1 MNPENPNPPLGISI
15 DGWLATVTLQRPEVR
30 NAFDETLIAA
40 LTQAF
45 VELGARADLR
55 CIVLAGDGPA
65 FSAGGDLRWM
75 RRMADYSREQNIA
88 DAGALAAMYRAVAEC
103 PLPTVA
109 RVHGDAFAG
118 GIGLVAACDMAVAA
132 DTAVFCLSEVRIGL
146 VPATISP
153 YVIRAMGL
161 RATQRYAATAER
173 FSAAEAHRIGLVHES
188 VDASQ
193 LDAAVDRLVHALCG
207 ASPAAVRANKVLLA
221 RVEGRELDDALVR
234 YTVETIADI
243 RASDE
248 GREGLQAFLQKRKPS
263 WLAEKSAEAA

>member
-1 MNPENPNPPLGISI
+1 MNEVPLAITI
-15 DGWLATVTLQRPEVR
+15 DGWRATVTLQRPEVR
-30 NAFDETLIAA
+30 NAFDETLIAEV
-40 LTQAF
+40 TRAF
-45 VELGARADLR
+45 AELGARTDLR
-55 CIVLAGDGPA
+55 CIVLAGAGPA

-75 RRMADYSREQNIA
+75 RRMADYTREQNIA
-88 DAGALAAMYRAVAEC
+88 DASGLAAMYRAIAEC

-132 DTAVFCLSEVRIGL
+132 DTAGFCLSEVRIGL

-188 VDASQ
+188 VDPAQ
-193 LDAAVDRLVHALCG
+193 LDATVDGLVRALCG
-207 ASPAAVRANKVLLA
+207 ASPAAVRANKRLLA
-221 RVEGRELDDALVR
+221 RVAGRELDESLVR

-243 RASDE
+243 RASE
-248 GREGLQAFLQKRKPS
+248 QGREGLQAFLQKRKPA
-263 WLAEKSAEAA
+263 WLTETH